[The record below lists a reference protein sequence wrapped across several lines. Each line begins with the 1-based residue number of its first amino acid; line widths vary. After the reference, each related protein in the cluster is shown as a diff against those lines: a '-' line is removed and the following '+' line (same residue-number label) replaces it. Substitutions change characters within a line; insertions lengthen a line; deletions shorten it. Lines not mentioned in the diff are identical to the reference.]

1 MKVLSILTPLFLLL
15 SLQANAVV
23 GIEGKVQEID
33 ISAEHL
39 AIEDQEVGVLHN
51 VKIKGDTNIETES
64 KRLNGIDS
72 LSVGEEV
79 VFKNKSEQNKSIKYI
94 SAKIQ
99 ELDKVN
105 REVTFVNTKTGEV
118 QTYSYDPAAVRA
130 KNRRDIDISNIKPG
144 QKVELQVVT
153 R

>member
-1 MKVLSILTPLFLLL
+1 MKVLSNLTPLFLLL

-39 AIEDQEVGVLHN
+39 AIEDQEVGVLQN

-64 KRLNGIDS
+64 KRLNRLDS

-79 VFKNKSEQNKSIKYI
+79 VFKNKSEQSKSIKYI

>member
-1 MKVLSILTPLFLLL
+1 MKVLFNLTPLFLLL

-33 ISAEHL
+33 VSAGRF
-39 AIEDQEVGVLHN
+39 AIEDQEVGVLQN

-64 KRLNGIDS
+64 KRLNRLDS

-79 VFKNKSEQNKSIKYI
+79 VFKNKSEQSKSIKYI

>member
-1 MKVLSILTPLFLLL
+1 MKVLFNLTPLFLLL

-39 AIEDQEVGVLHN
+39 AIEDQEVGVLQN

-64 KRLNGIDS
+64 KRLNRLDS

-79 VFKNKSEQNKSIKYI
+79 VFKNKSEQSKSIKYI

>member
-1 MKVLSILTPLFLLL
+1 MKVLSNLTPLFLLL

-33 ISAEHL
+33 VSAGRF
-39 AIEDQEVGVLHN
+39 AIEDQEVGVLQN

-64 KRLNGIDS
+64 KRLNRLDS

-79 VFKNKSEQNKSIKYI
+79 VFKNKSEQSKSIKYI